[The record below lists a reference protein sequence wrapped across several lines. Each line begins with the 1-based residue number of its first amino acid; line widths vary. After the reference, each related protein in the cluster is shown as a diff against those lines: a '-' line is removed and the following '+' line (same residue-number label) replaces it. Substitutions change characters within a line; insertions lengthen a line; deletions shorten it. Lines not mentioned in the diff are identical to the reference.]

1 MRPYAQIVQAIAPCV
16 FRWTRRDQLGSVR
29 AVRIMNMSR
38 QVSAPAT
45 LEPVR
50 FGEFL
55 RDRHLI
61 SDEQW
66 LSALAQHWSEPLDG
80 RRRLIGTTII
90 ESGFLPAEVVE
101 AEARIFHDDLEV
113 VEVIPRTEKTT
124 IPVVP
129 VQVTVRA

>member
-1 MRPYAQIVQAIAPCV
+1 
-16 FRWTRRDQLGSVR
+16 
-29 AVRIMNMSR
+29 MNMSR

-66 LSALAQHWSEPLDG
+66 LAALAQHWSEPLDG
-80 RRRLIGTTII
+80 GRRRRLIGSTII

-113 VEVIPRTEKTT
+113 VEVVPRTEKTT

>member
-1 MRPYAQIVQAIAPCV
+1 
-16 FRWTRRDQLGSVR
+16 
-29 AVRIMNMSR
+29 MNMSR

-55 RDRHLI
+55 RDRNLI

-66 LSALAQHWSEPLDG
+66 LAALAQHWSEPLEG
-80 RRRLIGTTII
+80 RRGRRLIGTTII

-101 AEARIFHDDLEV
+101 AEARVFHDDLEV
-113 VEVIPRTEKTT
+113 VEVVPRTEKTT

>member
-1 MRPYAQIVQAIAPCV
+1 MSAPFV
-16 FRWTRRDQLGSVR
+16 F
-29 AVRIMNMSR
+29 MNMSR
-38 QVSAPAT
+38 QVPAPAT

-66 LSALAQHWSEPLDG
+66 LAALAQHWSEPLDG
-80 RRRLIGTTII
+80 GYGRRRLIGSTII
-90 ESGFLPAEVVE
+90 DNGFLPAEVVE
-101 AEARIFHDDLEV
+101 AEARVFHDDLEV
-113 VEVIPRTEKTT
+113 VEVVPRTEKTT

-129 VQVTVRA
+129 VQVTIRA

>member
-1 MRPYAQIVQAIAPCV
+1 
-16 FRWTRRDQLGSVR
+16 
-29 AVRIMNMSR
+29 MNMSR
-38 QVSAPAT
+38 QASAPAT

-66 LSALAQHWSEPLDG
+66 LAALAQHWSEPLNG

-90 ESGFLPAEVVE
+90 ENGFLPAEVVE
-101 AEARIFHDDLEV
+101 AEARVFHDDLEV

-129 VQVTVRA
+129 VQVTIRA

>member
-1 MRPYAQIVQAIAPCV
+1 
-16 FRWTRRDQLGSVR
+16 
-29 AVRIMNMSR
+29 MNTSR
-38 QVSAPAT
+38 QASLPAT

-55 RDRHLI
+55 RDRNLI

-66 LSALAQHWSEPLDG
+66 LAALAQHWSEPLDG
-80 RRRLIGTTII
+80 KLGRRRLIGTTII
-90 ESGFLPAEVVE
+90 ENGFLPAEVVE
-101 AEARIFHDDLEV
+101 AEARVFHDDLEV

-129 VQVTVRA
+129 VQVTIRA

>member
-1 MRPYAQIVQAIAPCV
+1 
-16 FRWTRRDQLGSVR
+16 
-29 AVRIMNMSR
+29 MNTSR
-38 QVSAPAT
+38 NAASSPAT

-66 LSALAQHWSEPLDG
+66 LAALAEHWSEPLLG

-90 ESGFLPAEVVE
+90 ENGYLPAEVVE
-101 AEARIFHDDLEV
+101 AEARVFHDDLD
-113 VEVIPRTEKTT
+113 VIEIAPETPRSEKTT
-124 IPVVP
+124 LPVAP
-129 VQVTVRA
+129 VRVTIRA

>member
-1 MRPYAQIVQAIAPCV
+1 
-16 FRWTRRDQLGSVR
+16 
-29 AVRIMNMSR
+29 MNTSR
-38 QVSAPAT
+38 TQVPAAT

-66 LSALAQHWSEPLDG
+66 IAALAQHWSEPLDG

-90 ESGFLPAEVVE
+90 ENGFLPAEVVE
-101 AEARIFHDDLEV
+101 AEARVFHDDLEV
-113 VEVIPRTEKTT
+113 VEISEGVARSEKTT
-124 IPVVP
+124 LPVVP
-129 VQVTVRA
+129 VHVTIRA